1 MSKQPQS
8 KDLGAR
14 LRLKFIG
21 VAMVSV
27 VVVLAGIVCAINV
40 VNYLDVCNQADA
52 RLQLLAQNDG
62 TFPESMMQ
70 GEADADDAAAA
81 ANEDAA
87 ATDTAASAAAS
98 DAAAAAADAED
109 PPAKPEGDNE
119 KDKPLD
125 AADDSADA
133 KAEDPGAARADMRGV
148 TAETP
153 YETRYFTVT
162 LSEDGQVSATNTEFI
177 SAVSA
182 DEAAEMAQTAASSS
196 STSGFNGQYRYL
208 QSETSTG
215 STMYVFLDCSRDLS
229 SFQSF
234 LLASVGISAAG
245 LLLVLLL
252 IVVLS
257 RFAVRPVVAA
267 YEKQKA
273 FVTDASHE
281 IKTPLAVISA
291 ANEIQ
296 EMEQGETEWSRSIA
310 DQVQRLSGLTE
321 QLVQLARMD
330 EGSQHFKKADVDISE
345 LVEDAVEPF
354 YAVAVSRGKTLEV
367 SVASGVHCQGD
378 AAALAQVV
386 ELLLDNATR
395 YAAPETVINLN
406 LTRQGK
412 HAQLEVS
419 NEVEA
424 MPKNLDRL
432 FERFYR
438 DDASRSSETGGTGVG
453 LSVVRGIA
461 EAHGGSATVR
471 ANGSRIVFT
480 VRV

>member
-8 KDLGAR
+8 KDLGTR
-14 LRLKFIG
+14 LRLKFVCI
-21 VAMVSV
+21 AMVSV

-52 RLQLLAQNDG
+52 RLRLLAQNDG

-70 GEADADDAAAA
+70 GEADADDTAAA
-81 ANEDAA
+81 ANEDAVATDA
-87 ATDTAASAAAS
+87 ATS
-98 DAAAAAADAED
+98 AAAAAAVDAEE
-109 PPAKPEGDNE
+109 PPAKPEGDDE
-119 KDKPLD
+119 KDKPTNSA
-125 AADDSADA
+125 AADTSDG

-162 LSEDGQVSATNTEFI
+162 LSENGQVSATNTEFI

-182 DEAAEMAQTAASSS
+182 DEATEMAQAASSSS

-234 LLASVGISAAG
+234 LLASVGISAVG

-330 EGSQHFKKADVDISE
+330 EGSQHFKKADADMSE

-354 YAVAVSRGKTLEV
+354 YAVSVSRGKTLEV

-395 YAAPETVINLN
+395 YAAPETVIKVN

-419 NEVEA
+419 NEVET

-471 ANGSRIVFT
+471 ADGSRIVFT
-480 VRV
+480 VKI